1 MKETINKILG
11 NRIFKAGTMSLIA
24 TVLTRAINL
33 ISVPIFSRILTTAEY
48 GQVDVFMTFVNIFF
62 VVLGLDFHG
71 AVGKGRLDFEE
82 ESDRYLCSSLIFTSI
97 FASIFV
103 VFINVFFKYFAVIFG
118 LERWVVNLMFLYS
131 YSMFVMSMRSSDYNF
146 YYKYDKNMKMTVTV
160 GLSNLVLSIVF
171 IETVFKNAHLLGRI
185 LGATIPTVL
194 CAIIVYWGYGKRGE
208 WTFEKKYNTYALEFG
223 VPLIPHNLSHLILS
237 GADKVMINSMISAS
251 ASGIYSLTY
260 TLGMMI
266 QVAFL
271 LLNQHASDLQ

>member
-131 YSMFVMSMRSSDYNF
+131 HSY
-146 YYKYDKNMKMTVTV
+146 
-160 GLSNLVLSIVF
+160 L
-171 IETVFKNAHLLGRI
+171 
-185 LGATIPTVL
+185 
-194 CAIIVYWGYGKRGE
+194 
-208 WTFEKKYNTYALEFG
+208 
-223 VPLIPHNLSHLILS
+223 
-237 GADKVMINSMISAS
+237 
-251 ASGIYSLTY
+251 
-260 TLGMMI
+260 
-266 QVAFL
+266 
-271 LLNQHASDLQ
+271 